1 MSRSTIAT
9 AGLLWALIPLAAFAV
24 DTRTGGL
31 TLLETADARATALGE
46 AATALTGDLSGV
58 AYNPASLTTLEYA
71 QFTSQF
77 ETAPGDV
84 RTGLLGVGW
93 TNQRVGL
100 AASVAY
106 LDAGTIEIVPTLGP
120 SETRRAQQD
129 VVGSLSAGAAL
140 ADGFRVGVTGKFLN
154 SRLAE
159 EASAATVAGDA
170 GILVNL
176 FVPGLRLGASAQN
189 VGAGVRYKSV
199 EDPLPTFYRVGLS
212 FEARSPE
219 EENSL
224 SGIGGPWYMQMGKGR
239 SRFWGGVDAVIDRWG
254 AVVGLAGFE
263 WELARRAALRLGGR
277 VGGED
282 PGITGGVG
290 FWFQRWRLD
299 YSIQLVDELNDR
311 HRFTLS
317 YFWRTDGE

>member
-1 MSRSTIAT
+1 MRRIANRT
-9 AGLLWALIPLAAFAV
+9 AGIVLAMLPFAASAI

-58 AYNPASLTTLEYA
+58 AYNPATLTTLEYA
-71 QFTSQF
+71 QFLSQF
-77 ETAPGDV
+77 EASPGNV
-84 RTGLLGVGW
+84 RTGLLGAGW

-106 LDAGTIEIVPTLGP
+106 LDAGTIDIVPTLGP
-120 SETRRAQQD
+120 AETRRAQQD
-129 VVGSLSAGAAL
+129 FVGSLSAGAAL
-140 ADGFRVGVTGKFLN
+140 AEGFRVGVTGKFLS

-159 EASAATVAGDA
+159 EASASTVAGDA

-189 VGAGVRYKSV
+189 VGAGVKYLSV
-199 EDPLPTFYRVGLS
+199 EDPLPTFYRVGIS

-219 EENSL
+219 EEASTVGL
-224 SGIGGPWYMQMGKGR
+224 GGPWYMQMGQGR
-239 SRFWGGVDAVIDRWG
+239 SRFWGGADAVIDRWG
-254 AVVGLAGFE
+254 AVVGVVGFE

-282 PGITGGVG
+282 PGVTGGVG
-290 FWFQRWRLD
+290 FWLQRWRLD
-299 YSIQLVDELNDR
+299 YSIQLVDELTDR

>member
-1 MSRSTIAT
+1 MTSFRKASL
-9 AGLLWALIPLAAFAV
+9 GLLLGALPLAAGAV
-24 DTRTGGL
+24 DSRTGGL

-46 AATALTGDLSGV
+46 AVTALTGDLSGV
-58 AYNPASLTTLEYA
+58 AYNPASVTTLEYA
-71 QFTSQF
+71 QFQSQF
-77 ETAPGDV
+77 ETSPGDV
-84 RTGLLGVGW
+84 RTGLLGGGW
-93 TNQRVGL
+93 TNQRVGF

-120 SETRRAQQD
+120 SATRRAQQD
-129 VVGSLSAGAAL
+129 FVGALSAGAAL
-140 ADGFRVGVTGKFLN
+140 AEGFRLGVTGKFLS

-159 EASAATVAGDA
+159 EASATALAGDA
-170 GILVNL
+170 GVLINL
-176 FVPGLRLGASAQN
+176 FAPGLRLGASAQN
-189 VGAGVRYKSV
+189 VGAGVTYRNV

-219 EENSL
+219 EEASTAGL
-224 SGIGGPWYMQMGKGR
+224 GGPWYMQMGQGR
-239 SRFWGGVDAVIDRWG
+239 SRFWGGADAIIDRWG
-254 AVVGLAGFE
+254 AVVGAVGFE

-282 PGITGGVG
+282 PGFTGGVG
-290 FWFQRWRLD
+290 FWLQRWRVD
-299 YSIQLVDELNDR
+299 YSIQLVDELTDR

>member
-1 MSRSTIAT
+1 MRRIANRT
-9 AGLLWALIPLAAFAV
+9 AGIVLAMLPFAASAI

-58 AYNPASLTTLEYA
+58 AYNPATLTTLEYA
-71 QFTSQF
+71 QFLSQF
-77 ETAPGDV
+77 EASPGNV
-84 RTGLLGVGW
+84 RTGLLGAGW

-106 LDAGTIEIVPTLGP
+106 LDAGTIDIVPTLGP
-120 SETRRAQQD
+120 AETRRAQQD
-129 VVGSLSAGAAL
+129 FVGSLSVGAAL
-140 ADGFRVGVTGKFLN
+140 AEGFRVGVTGKFLS

-159 EASAATVAGDA
+159 ESSASTVAGDA

-189 VGAGVRYKSV
+189 VGAGVKYLSV
-199 EDPLPTFYRVGLS
+199 EDPLPTFYRVGIS

-219 EENSL
+219 EEASTVGL
-224 SGIGGPWYMQMGKGR
+224 GGPWYMQMGQGR
-239 SRFWGGVDAVIDRWG
+239 SRFWGGADAVIDRWG
-254 AVVGLAGFE
+254 AVVGVVGFE

-282 PGITGGVG
+282 PGVTGGVG
-290 FWFQRWRLD
+290 FWLQRWRLD
-299 YSIQLVDELNDR
+299 YSIQLVDELTDR

>member
-1 MSRSTIAT
+1 MNRFERRTVGFLFAM
-9 AGLLWALIPLAAFAV
+9 LPLAASAV

-58 AYNPASLTTLEYA
+58 AYNPATLTTLEYA
-71 QFTSQF
+71 QFLSQF
-77 ETAPGDV
+77 ETSPGNV
-84 RTGLLGVGW
+84 RTGLLGAGW

-106 LDAGTIEIVPTLGP
+106 LDAGLIDIVPTLGP
-120 SETRRAQQD
+120 TETRRAQQD
-129 VVGSLSAGAAL
+129 FVGSLSAGAAL
-140 ADGFRVGVTGKFLN
+140 AEGFRVGVTGKFLS

-176 FVPGLRLGASAQN
+176 FVPGLRLGAAAQN
-189 VGAGVRYKSV
+189 VGAGVKYLSV
-199 EDPLPTFYRVGLS
+199 EDPLPTFYRVGIS

-219 EENSL
+219 EEASTVGL
-224 SGIGGPWYMQMGKGR
+224 GGPWYMQMGQGR
-239 SRFWGGVDAVIDRWG
+239 SRFWGGADAVIDRWG
-254 AVVGLAGFE
+254 AVVGVVGFE
-263 WELARRAALRLGGR
+263 WELARRAALRVGGR

-282 PGITGGVG
+282 PGVTGGVG
-290 FWFQRWRLD
+290 FWLQRWRLD
-299 YSIQLVDELNDR
+299 YSIQLVDELTDR

>member
-1 MSRSTIAT
+1 MKRARRAGILLIAG
-9 AGLLWALIPLAAFAV
+9 AIPWALRAV
-24 DTRTGGL
+24 DSRTGGL

-58 AYNPASLTTLEYA
+58 AYNPAALTTMEFS
-71 QFTSQF
+71 QFLSQF
-77 ETAPGDV
+77 ETSPGEV
-84 RTGLLGVGW
+84 RTGLLAGGW

-106 LDAGTIEIVPTLGP
+106 LDAGTIDIVPTLGP
-120 SETRRAQQD
+120 SVTRRAQQD
-129 VVGSLSAGAAL
+129 FVGTLSAGAAL
-140 ADGFRVGVTGKFLN
+140 AEGFRLGVTGKFLT

-159 EASAATVAGDA
+159 EASATAVAGDA
-170 GILVNL
+170 GLLINL
-176 FVPGLRLGASAQN
+176 FTPGLRLGASAQN
-189 VGAGVRYKSV
+189 VGSGVTYRSV

-219 EENSL
+219 EEASTL
-224 SGIGGPWYMQMGKGR
+224 ELGGPWYMQMGQGR
-239 SRFWGGVDAVIDRWG
+239 SRFWGGADAIVDRWG
-254 AVVGLAGFE
+254 TVVGAFGFE
-263 WELARRAALRLGGR
+263 WELARRAALRVGGR

-282 PGITGGVG
+282 PGVTGGVG
-290 FWFQRWRLD
+290 FWLQRWRVD
-299 YSIQLVDELNDR
+299 YSIQLVDELTDR